1 MQILS
6 KNVIVRRRD
15 LCQPVLV
22 SALSFEALSPA
33 DTFLR
38 FVTAWQEDPSSEEK
52 RKCVVRFQ
60 MCNSM
65 PNMYKPAVEVS
76 IESFQEDPSED
87 FLLPNVTA
95 KRK

>member
-1 MQILS
+1 M
-6 KNVIVRRRD
+6 IVRRRD

-22 SALSFEALSPA
+22 SALSFEASSPA
-33 DTFLR
+33 DIFLR

-60 MCNSM
+60 KCNSM
-65 PNMYKPAVEVS
+65 PNMYKPVVEVS
-76 IESFQEDPSED
+76 VSVESFQEDPSED